1 MKHLIKTV
9 FFLIFAVPT
18 AAMADTLNV
27 TLHYV
32 GPTEGQVWMGVS
44 QGIDEANRQGRFL
57 NQKYQL
63 EVVEADALENT
74 EVTTALLMATDDAHM
89 MKVAKLS
96 QFANVPVININSAS
110 DELRAACIE
119 NLFHV
124 TPSEQMRA
132 DALAQWNERN
142 PDTPVKIQS
151 WHEDFVK
158 FAASQL
164 NNRFE
169 EGQGA
174 PMEDDGWAGWA
185 ATKMVADS
193 VVQTTQADAAFML
206 NHLKNDL
213 VFDGQKGE
221 NTNYRENGQLRQI
234 LLVVDDN
241 NEILAE
247 APLRGVAGGL
257 DSLGHTTCK

>member
-18 AAMADTLNV
+18 AVMADTLNV

-32 GPTEGQVWMGVS
+32 GPTEGQAWMGVN

-74 EVTTALLMATDDAHM
+74 EITTALLLATDDAHM
-89 MKVAKLS
+89 MKVAKLP
-96 QFANVPVININSAS
+96 QFTNVPVININSDS
-110 DELRAACIE
+110 DELRAACIA

-132 DALAQWNERN
+132 DALAQWTERN
-142 PDTPVKIQS
+142 PDTPANIQS

-164 NNRFE
+164 NNRFK
-169 EGQGA
+169 EGQGVA
-174 PMEDDGWAGWA
+174 MEDDGWAGWA
-185 ATKMVADS
+185 AAKMVADT

-234 LLVVDDN
+234 LLVVDEN

-247 APLRGVAGGL
+247 APLRGAGGL